1 MLRNKAGVWD
11 MSKIDEMKRAKYL
24 RAYGKPCRIT
34 LRGGQTVTVDRF
46 EMMRTYIGLIEGIP
60 GKQHIESHVR
70 AAEAHIKE
78 HWKRPRIVV
87 IPPDVLDAESGKPVL
102 PPLTM
107 MAQLLCME
115 PRHTD
120 EDGSW
125 LNLVWF
131 AEIDD
136 QKSINDFVEST
147 LKNVDWDN
155 EAESFHI

>member
-1 MLRNKAGVWD
+1 
-11 MSKIDEMKRAKYL
+11 
-24 RAYGKPCRIT
+24 
-34 LRGGQTVTVDRF
+34 
-46 EMMRTYIGLIEGIP
+46 
-60 GKQHIESHVR
+60 
-70 AAEAHIKE
+70 
-78 HWKRPRIVV
+78 
-87 IPPDVLDAESGKPVL
+87 
-102 PPLTM
+102 
-107 MAQLLCME
+107 ME

-136 QKSINDFVEST
+136 KKSINDFVEST